1 MKICYLIGNM
11 SHTGG
16 TERVLQ
22 QIANGLV
29 ERGHSVVIVSVW
41 GTDRPGFPLDGRIA
55 FRRLWDG
62 YPDTPAAHWRTIRAL
77 RKILKKEAPSV
88 LIDVD
93 LILTVY
99 TLPASAGL
107 PGLKRV
113 AWEHFNYYY
122 HFPKN
127 NGIRDL
133 ARRLAARF
141 SHAVVVLTE
150 EDLGYY
156 RENLK
161 IHGRLCRI
169 YNPVPFQI
177 TPSGGAGDRMVF
189 AAGRL
194 TRVKGFDLLLE
205 SWALLEKDFP
215 DWKLCIAGD
224 GEDRE
229 NLLELIEEKGLRAA
243 ELVGRVSDMEEWY
256 GRSAFY
262 VLPSRDEGF
271 GMVLI
276 EAMSHGRAAV
286 SFACKAGPGEIISDG
301 ENGFLV
307 PEGDTAAFAE
317 RMRRLVESPELC
329 REMGKRASRSLG
341 AFDREGILDQWEALL
356 KSLKAER

>member
-1 MKICYLIGNM
+1 MKICFLIGNM

-22 QIANGLV
+22 QIANGLA
-29 ERGHSVVIVSVW
+29 ERGHSIVIVSVW

-55 FRRLWDG
+55 FRRLGDD

-77 RKILKKEAPSV
+77 RRVLKRETPDV

-99 TLPASAGL
+99 TLPAAAGL

-113 AWEHFNYYY
+113 AWEHFSYYCR
-122 HFPKN
+122 FPKHN
-127 NGIRDL
+127 RIRDL

-150 EDLGYY
+150 ENLGYY
-156 RENLK
+156 KENLNV
-161 IHGRLCRI
+161 HGRLCRI
-169 YNPVPFQI
+169 YNPTPFQ
-177 TPSGGAGDRMVF
+177 TAPSGGAGERMVF

-194 TRVKGFDLLLE
+194 THVKGFDLLLE

-215 DWKLCIAGD
+215 DWRLCIAGD

-229 NLLELIEEKGLRAA
+229 KLLGLIKEKGLRAA
-243 ELVGRVSDMEEWY
+243 ELVGRVPNMEEWY
-256 GRSAFY
+256 DRSAFY
-262 VLPSRDEGF
+262 ALPSREEGF

-276 EAMSHGRAAV
+276 EAMSRGRAAV
-286 SFACKAGPGEIISDG
+286 SFACTAGPGEIISDG

-307 PEGDTAAFAE
+307 PEGDAAAFAE
-317 RMRRLVESPELC
+317 RMRLLMESPELC
-329 REMGKRASRSLG
+329 REMGERASRSLG
-341 AFDREGILDQWEALL
+341 AFEREGILDQWEALL
-356 KSLKAER
+356 ADLGG

>member
-1 MKICYLIGNM
+1 
-11 SHTGG
+11 
-16 TERVLQ
+16 
-22 QIANGLV
+22 
-29 ERGHSVVIVSVW
+29 
-41 GTDRPGFPLDGRIA
+41 
-55 FRRLWDG
+55 
-62 YPDTPAAHWRTIRAL
+62 
-77 RKILKKEAPSV
+77 
-88 LIDVD
+88 
-93 LILTVY
+93 
-99 TLPASAGL
+99 
-107 PGLKRV
+107 
-113 AWEHFNYYY
+113 
-122 HFPKN
+122 
-127 NGIRDL
+127 
-133 ARRLAARF
+133 
-141 SHAVVVLTE
+141 
-150 EDLGYY
+150 
-156 RENLK
+156 
-161 IHGRLCRI
+161 
-169 YNPVPFQI
+169 
-177 TPSGGAGDRMVF
+177 MVF

-317 RMRRLVESPELC
+317 RMRRLMESPELC
-329 REMGKRASRSLG
+329 REMGERASRSLG
-341 AFDREGILDQWEALL
+341 AFDREGILEPVGGP
-356 KSLKAER
+356 AEEFEGGTLRTPRPLGVRRFKCPTGRNPGCIPPWRRCVPGCSCL